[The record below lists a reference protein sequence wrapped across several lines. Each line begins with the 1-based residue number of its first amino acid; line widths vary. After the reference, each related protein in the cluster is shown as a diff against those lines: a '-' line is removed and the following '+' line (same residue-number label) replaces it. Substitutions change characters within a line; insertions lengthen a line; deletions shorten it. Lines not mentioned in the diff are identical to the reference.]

1 MVVSFPTEP
10 TNPQDCQNWEKGVGE
25 QLHKVPHGIK
35 CLVDKVWYLIHCV
48 LKVWHFEHTIDQIC
62 CYWYSSSWNVEEWNI
77 KLSMLITF
85 VSPVISLCRKYFCLG
100 KVNILSLAMI
110 LLAVVTLSLCFMVV
124 STFMFLC
131 FVPCV
136 FLFHMNVMLCVSLP
150 QDQFCL
156 LPKLWNHPL
165 LTRLLEQPLFPR
177 LLEQHVL
184 PRLLEQPLQ
193 LQQGLSQSAVVH
205 N

>member
-1 MVVSFPTEP
+1 MCELQYGGEVWLFINFSWWSLS
-10 TNPQDCQNWEKGVGE
+10 QQNLQTHKTVKIGRRGCMGE

-110 LLAVVTLSLCFMVV
+110 LLAVVTLSLCYQLSCF
-124 STFMFLC
+124 FALC
-131 FVPCV
+131 LVCFYFIWMSCCV
-136 FLFHMNVMLCVSLP
+136 FPFHRINSASSPNCEITLFSPDC
-150 QDQFCL
+150 
-156 LPKLWNHPL
+156 WNN
-165 LTRLLEQPLFPR
+165 
-177 LLEQHVL
+177 
-184 PRLLEQPLQ
+184 
-193 LQQGLSQSAVVH
+193 LSSPDC
-205 N
+205 